1 MKFKNQIVKQKLV
14 RDKPCSENKCN
25 EGNEKI
31 VIGKHL
37 KKPALWTWAA
47 SWIDDYDG
55 INKQCIW
62 DGELKIPNN
71 LNLSFD
77 Y

>member
-1 MKFKNQIVKQKLV
+1 MKFKIQIVKQKLV

-37 KKPALWTWAA
+37 KKPAA
-47 SWIDDYDG
+47 
-55 INKQCIW
+55 
-62 DGELKIPNN
+62 
-71 LNLSFD
+71 
-77 Y
+77 